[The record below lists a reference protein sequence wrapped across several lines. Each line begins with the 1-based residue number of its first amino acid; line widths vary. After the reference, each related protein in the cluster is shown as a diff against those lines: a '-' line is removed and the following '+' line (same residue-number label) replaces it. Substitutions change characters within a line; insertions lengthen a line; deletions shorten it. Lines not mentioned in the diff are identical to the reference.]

1 MSKINGLKKVL
12 LPKHFRD
19 NRGLFVKLF
28 ATNLFGDFEIAEV
41 YFSKTKKGFIRGM
54 HYQSGKFA
62 NNRII
67 YCSNGTIHD
76 ILIDLRK
83 KSNTFLNVYSV
94 KLNANQNFA
103 IFIPKGVAHGFQA
116 LTTNATVI
124 YLSDKKYSEKYDK
137 GVFPL
142 SEEFSWPIKIN
153 GISKRDKTLPKLN
166 ILN

>member
-1 MSKINGLKKVL
+1 MSRITGLKKVL
-12 LPKHFRD
+12 LPKNFRD

-28 ATNLFGDFEIAEV
+28 STNSFIDFEIAEV

-62 NNRII
+62 NDRII
-67 YCSNGTIHD
+67 YCIDGTIHD
-76 ILIDLRK
+76 ILIDLRETSK
-83 KSNTFLNVYSV
+83 TFLNIYSV

-103 IFIPKGVAHGFQA
+103 MFIPKGVAHGFQA

-124 YLSDKKYSEKYDK
+124 YLSDKNYNEKYDK

-142 SEEFSWPIKIN
+142 SEEFSWPIKIK
-153 GISKRDKTLPKLN
+153 GISKRDKSLPKLN
-166 ILN
+166 ISN